1 MIPAERPDAV
11 GAQTV
16 AAGRNDRG
24 RAQPRRSIHSGT
36 GLCGGPTRPSGVVI
50 TRSRTSS
57 EVANA
62 VAALPSAGLA
72 EVTEQ
77 AALQVRIDRKYMV
90 PVERFAELIVRLPQG
105 YAVLEVDGLR
115 GFAYESVYFDTPDLL
130 TYRQHLQGRRRR
142 YKVRTRAY
150 LDTADCVFEVKLK
163 GSRDRTV
170 KAQLPYSL
178 ADRTHITPPA
188 RAFLV
193 DRLEK
198 AYGQL
203 APRLAARVTTL
214 YRRTTLVDLD
224 RGTRLTCDVDLTY
237 IGNGRRAVGPSSVR
251 TCREQGRSAPPRR

>member
-1 MIPAERPDAV
+1 M
-11 GAQTV
+11 
-16 AAGRNDRG
+16 
-24 RAQPRRSIHSGT
+24 RR
-36 GLCGGPTRPSGVVI
+36 PTRPSGVVI

-77 AALQVRIDRKYMV
+77 AALQVRIDRKCMV

-130 TYRQHLQGRRRR
+130 TYRHLQGRRRR

-163 GSRDRTV
+163 GPRDRTV

-178 ADRTHITPPA
+178 ADRTHVTPPA